1 MKIPFLNRNKSIKL
15 KVAFA
20 SDVGL
25 KRANNE
31 DNGSAVSGKE
41 SPEGT
46 QGILIVADGM
56 GGHDAGEV
64 ASAIAVE
71 SLLRQLSTLSQDTTM
86 PQGGYSEILGNML
99 QKANSE
105 IREAGRESGNH
116 NMGTTCTIALLSGNS
131 LNIAHIGDSRGYLL
145 REGNLNQLT
154 SDHSLVAEMVEAG
167 GLTPEEAE
175 NHPRRNVITRALG
188 IEDTIEGEI
197 SSVEL
202 MKNDLI
208 LLCSDGLHGLV
219 NDVEITSILN
229 ESNIDK
235 ACDLL
240 INKALEMGGNDNV
253 TVAIGKVV

>member
-1 MKIPFLNRNKSIKL
+1 MKIPFLNRNKSLKL

-86 PQGGYSEILGNML
+86 PQGGHSEILGNML

-116 NMGTTCTIALLSGNS
+116 NMGTTCTAAVLSGNN
-131 LNIAHIGDSRGYLL
+131 LNIAHIGDSRAYLI
-145 REGNLNQLT
+145 RDGNLHQLT
-154 SDHSLVAEMVEAG
+154 SDHSLVAEMVAAG
-167 GLTPEEAE
+167 ALTPEEAE
-175 NHPRRNVITRALG
+175 DHPRRNVITRALG
-188 IEDTIEGEI
+188 IADTIEGEV

-202 MKNDLI
+202 MKKDLI
-208 LLCSDGLHGLV
+208 LICSDGLHGLV
-219 NDVEITSILN
+219 HDEEITSILN
-229 ESNIDK
+229 EKNINK
-235 ACDLL
+235 SCDLL

>member
-1 MKIPFLNRNKSIKL
+1 MKIPFLNRNKSLKL
-15 KVAFA
+15 EVAFA

-64 ASAIAVE
+64 ASAVAVE
-71 SLLRQLSTLSQDTTM
+71 SLLRQLSTLNQDITM
-86 PQGGYSEILGNML
+86 PQGGYSEILENML
-99 QKANSE
+99 KKANSE

-116 NMGTTCTIALLSGNS
+116 NMA
-131 LNIAHIGDSRGYLL
+131 YLL
-145 REGNLNQLT
+145 RDGKLHQLT
-154 SDHSLVAEMVEAG
+154 SDHSLVAEMVAAG
-167 GLTPEEAE
+167 ALTPEEAE
-175 NHPRRNVITRALG
+175 DHPRRNVITRALG
-188 IEDTIEGEI
+188 IADTIEGEV

-202 MKNDLI
+202 MKKDLI
-208 LLCSDGLHGLV
+208 LICSDGLHGLV
-219 NDVEITSILN
+219 HDEEITSILY
-229 ESNIDK
+229 EKNINK
-235 ACDLL
+235 SCDLL

-253 TVAIGKVV
+253 TVALGKVV